1 MENYQPEMNYTNQ
14 TNQYSTNQKPKK
26 RPKIG
31 IIVLLVILI
40 LVGGFIFFKPVYL
53 MKGLGQQEMGVKIR
67 AGEIV
72 DIVGPGG
79 IYNDFGLYVKLENYN
94 IEGVAFSVADD
105 EVFTKDMQPVY
116 VEIRGQVFRPS
127 LTSIKSVNKDGTVD
141 YFTKDEIA
149 QHYVNY
155 RQSYRENSVLKD
167 QMDGFCRQAMKVCVG
182 QNDLRGNAVAE
193 GRDTLRNCI
202 ENELE
207 KLTNEIGMYVNNVV
221 VTDVQASEQAMQVIN
236 ETNQYLLDAEKAKA
250 QAQKLEE
257 EGKANAVQKEAE
269 IRVQQAAQQE
279 TARQRVTLAELEEKE
294 LIAKREVIKAE
305 KENAILEQELN
316 AEKAK
321 AAELEA
327 QAELAKERLLAQIYD
342 ENPGY
347 FQLKVS
353 ELNASAIKTTDK
365 FIIVPEGAMPQLV
378 LGKDVIPTMN
388 VSSGTGS
395 SASVPDLTSLFDGE

>member
-1 MENYQPEMNYTNQ
+1 MENYQPEQNYSNNSKKT
-14 TNQYSTNQKPKK
+14 KPASKA
-26 RPKIG
+26 G
-31 IIVLLVILI
+31 LVILI
-40 LVGGFIFFKPVYL
+40 ILLALAAGFIFFKPVYL
-53 MKGLGQQEMGVKIR
+53 MKGLEQQEMGVKIR

-94 IEGVAFSVADD
+94 IEGVNFSVADD

-127 LTSIKSVNKDGTVD
+127 LTSPKSVNADGTVS
-141 YFTKDEIA
+141 YFTKEEIA
-149 QHYVNY
+149 QHFVNY
-155 RQSYRENSVLKD
+155 RQIYKDNDVLKT
-167 QMDGFCRQAMKVCVG
+167 QMDGFSRQAMKVCVG

-193 GRDTLRNCI
+193 NRDTLRSCI

-207 KLTNEIGMYVNNVV
+207 KLTNEIGMYVNNIV

-250 QAQKLEE
+250 QAQKLEQ

-269 IRVQQAAQQE
+269 IRVQQAAAQE
-279 TARQRVTLAELEEKE
+279 TARQKVTLAELEEKE
-294 LIAKREVIKAE
+294 LIARREVLKAE
-305 KENAILEQELN
+305 KENVILEQELN

-321 AAELEA
+321 AAEL
-327 QAELAKERLLAQIYD
+327 QAEADLAMERLLAQIYE

-347 FQLKVS
+347 YKMKVS
-353 ELNASAIKTTDK
+353 ELNASAIKDTDK
-365 FIIVPEGAMPQLV
+365 MIIVPEGAMPQLV
-378 LGKDVIPTMN
+378 LGKDVIPVTN
-388 VSSGTGS
+388 VTETTGTVSG
-395 SASVPDLTSLFDGE
+395 E

>member
-1 MENYQPEMNYTNQ
+1 MENYQPENNYPN
-14 TNQYSTNQKPKK
+14 KK
-26 RPKIG
+26 AKKGSKTG
-31 IIVLLVILI
+31 ILIVLVIL
-40 LVGGFIFFKPVYL
+40 LLAVAFVFFKPVYL

-79 IYNDFGLYVKLENYN
+79 IYNDFGLYVKLESYN
-94 IEGVAFSVADD
+94 IEGVTFDVADD
-105 EVFTKDMQPVY
+105 EVFTKDMQPVF

-127 LTSIKSVNKDGTVD
+127 LTSIKSVNTDGTIS
-141 YFTKDEIA
+141 YFTKEEIA
-149 QHYVNY
+149 RHYVNY
-155 RQSYRENSVLKD
+155 RQSYVDNNVLKD
-167 QMDGFCRQAMKVCVG
+167 QLDGFSRQAMKVCVG

-221 VTDVQASEQAMQVIN
+221 VTDVQASDQAMQVIN

-279 TARQRVTLAELEEKE
+279 TARQKVTLAELEEKE
-294 LIAKREVIKAE
+294 LVARREVLKAE

-327 QAELAKERLLAQIYD
+327 QAELAKERLLAQIYE

-347 FQLKVS
+347 YQLKIS
-353 ELNASAIKTTDK
+353 EMNASAIKGTDK

-378 LGKDVIPTMN
+378 LGKDVIPTAN
-388 VSSGTGS
+388 VGTP
-395 SASVPDLTSLFDGE
+395 VIDPTE

>member
-1 MENYQPEMNYTNQ
+1 MENYMPEQNYSN
-14 TNQYSTNQKPKK
+14 NVKKQKKSPKAALL
-26 RPKIG
+26 ILV
-31 IIVLLVILI
+31 IVLLLAAAFAF
-40 LVGGFIFFKPVYL
+40 LKPVYL

-94 IEGVAFSVADD
+94 IEGVSFSVEDN

-127 LTSIKSVNKDGTVD
+127 LTSIKSVNADGTVN

-149 QHYVNY
+149 QHYINY
-155 RQSYRENSVLKD
+155 RQIYRDNNILKT
-167 QMDGFCRQAMKVCVG
+167 QMDGFSRQAMKVCVG

-193 GRDTLRNCI
+193 NRDTLRSCI

-207 KLTNEIGMYVNNVV
+207 KLTREIGMYVNNVV
-221 VTDVQASEQAMQVIN
+221 VTDVQASDQAMQVIN

-250 QAQKLEE
+250 QAQKLEQ

-279 TARQRVTLAELEEKE
+279 TARQKVTLAELEEKE
-294 LIAKREVIKAE
+294 LIARREVLKAE

-321 AAELEA
+321 AAQL
-327 QAELAKERLLAQIYD
+327 QAEADLAKERLLAEIY
-342 ENPGY
+342 EQNPGY
-347 FQLKVS
+347 YQLKVS
-353 ELNASAIKTTDK
+353 ELNAAAIKDTDK
-365 FIIVPEGAMPQLV
+365 MIIVPEGAMPQLV
-378 LGKDVIPTMN
+378 LGKDVIPVAN
-388 VSSGTGS
+388 VGGESSVISGK
-395 SASVPDLTSLFDGE
+395 

>member
-1 MENYQPEMNYTNQ
+1 MPEQNYSNNSKKGKTA
-14 TNQYSTNQKPKK
+14 PKA
-26 RPKIG
+26 G
-31 IIVLLVILI
+31 IIVLAVLLVLAAA
-40 LVGGFIFFKPVYL
+40 FIFFKPVYL

-127 LTSIKSVNKDGTVD
+127 LTSIKSTDADGGVS

-149 QHYVNY
+149 QHFVNY
-155 RQSYRENSVLKD
+155 RQSYKDNDVLKS
-167 QMDGFCRQAMKVCVG
+167 QMDGFSRQAMKVCVG

-193 GRDTLRNCI
+193 NRDTLRSCI

-207 KLTNEIGMYVNNVV
+207 KLTSEIGMYVNNIV

-250 QAQKLEE
+250 QAQKLEQ

-269 IRVQQAAQQE
+269 IRVQQAAAQE
-279 TARQRVTLAELEEKE
+279 TARQKVTLAELEEKE
-294 LIAKREVIKAE
+294 LIARREVLKAE
-305 KENAILEQELN
+305 KENAVLEQELN

-321 AAELEA
+321 AAELQA
-327 QAELAKERLLAQIYD
+327 QADLAQERLLAQIYE

-347 FQLKVS
+347 YMMKIS
-353 ELNASAIKTTDK
+353 ELNASAIKNTDK
-365 FIIVPEGAMPQLV
+365 MIIVPEGAMPQLV
-378 LGKDVIPTMN
+378 LGKDVIPVAN
-388 VSSGTGS
+388 VGT
-395 SASVPDLTSLFDGE
+395 PDIPSIGE

>member
-1 MENYQPEMNYTNQ
+1 MENYMPEQNYSN
-14 TNQYSTNQKPKK
+14 NRKQKKAPKA
-26 RPKIG
+26 G
-31 IIVLLVILI
+31 ILI
-40 LVGGFIFFKPVYL
+40 LAIILLLAAAFVIFKPVYL

-94 IEGVAFSVADD
+94 IEGVSFSVEDN

-127 LTSIKSVNKDGTVD
+127 LTSIKSVNVDGTVN
-141 YFTKDEIA
+141 YFSKDEIA
-149 QHYVNY
+149 QHYINY
-155 RQSYRENSVLKD
+155 RQIYRDNDVLKN
-167 QMDGFCRQAMKVCVG
+167 QMDGFSRQAMKVCVG

-193 GRDTLRNCI
+193 NRDTLRSCI

-207 KLTNEIGMYVNNVV
+207 KLTSEIGMYVNNIV
-221 VTDVQASEQAMQVIN
+221 VTDVQASDQAMQVIN

-250 QAQKLEE
+250 QAQKLEQ

-279 TARQRVTLAELEEKE
+279 TARQKVILAELEEKE
-294 LIAKREVIKAE
+294 LIARREVLKAE

-321 AAELEA
+321 AAQL
-327 QAELAKERLLAQIYD
+327 QAEADLAKERLMAQIYE

-347 FQLKVS
+347 YQLKVS
-353 ELNASAIKTTDK
+353 EMNASAIRETDK
-365 FIIVPEGAMPQLV
+365 MIIVPEGAMPQLV
-378 LGKDVIPTMN
+378 LGKDVIPVAN
-388 VSSGTGS
+388 VS
-395 SASVPDLTSLFDGE
+395 DGE

>member
-1 MENYQPEMNYTNQ
+1 MENYMPEQNYSNNSKKQ
-14 TNQYSTNQKPKK
+14 RKAPKA
-26 RPKIG
+26 G
-31 IIVLLVILI
+31 ILVLVIVLLLAAAFAF
-40 LVGGFIFFKPVYL
+40 LKPVYL

-94 IEGVAFSVADD
+94 IEGVSFSVEDP

-127 LTSIKSVNKDGTVD
+127 LTSVKSVNADGTVS

-149 QHYVNY
+149 QHYINY
-155 RQSYRENSVLKD
+155 RQIYRDNTVLKN
-167 QMDGFCRQAMKVCVG
+167 QMDGFSRQAMKVCVG

-193 GRDTLRNCI
+193 NRDTLRSCI

-207 KLTNEIGMYVNNVV
+207 KLTREIGMYVNNIV
-221 VTDVQASEQAMQVIN
+221 VTDVQASDQAMQVIN

-279 TARQRVTLAELEEKE
+279 TARQKVTLAELEEKE
-294 LIAKREVIKAE
+294 LIARREVLKAE

-321 AAELEA
+321 AAQL
-327 QAELAKERLLAQIYD
+327 QAEADLAKERLMAQIYE

-347 FQLKVS
+347 YQLKVS
-353 ELNASAIKTTDK
+353 EMNASAIRETDK
-365 FIIVPEGAMPQLV
+365 MIIVPEGSMPQLV
-378 LGKDVIPTMN
+378 LGKDVIPVAN
-388 VSSGTGS
+388 VG
-395 SASVPDLTSLFDGE
+395 GEE

>member
-1 MENYQPEMNYTNQ
+1 MEVIMENYQPEQNYTNTQ
-14 TNQYSTNQKPKK
+14 KNRKKPKAFLM
-26 RPKIG
+26 ILL
-31 IIVLLVILI
+31 IIFLI
-40 LVGGFIFFKPVYL
+40 LAAFVIFKPVYI

-79 IYNDFGLYVKLENYN
+79 VYNDFGLYVRLEDYN
-94 IEGVAFSVADD
+94 IEGVSFSVADD

-127 LTSIKSVNKDGTVD
+127 LTSIKSVNSDGTVN

-149 QHYVNY
+149 RHFVNY
-155 RQSYRENSVLKD
+155 RQSYKDNDVLKS
-167 QMDGFCRQAMKVCVG
+167 QLDGFSRQAMKVCVG

-202 ENELE
+202 ETELE
-207 KLTNEIGMYVNNVV
+207 KLTAEIGMYVNNIV

-269 IRVQQAAQQE
+269 IRVQQAAAQE
-279 TARQRVTLAELEEKE
+279 TARQKVTLAELEEKE
-294 LIAKREVIKAE
+294 LVARREVIKAE

-316 AEKAK
+316 TEKAK

-327 QAELAKERLLAQIYD
+327 QADLAKERLLAQIYE
-342 ENPGY
+342 ENPAY
-347 FQLKVS
+347 YQLKVS
-353 ELNASAIKTTDK
+353 EMNASAIKETDK
-365 FIIVPEGAMPQLV
+365 VIIVPEGAMPQLV
-378 LGKDVIPTMN
+378 LGKDVIPVTN
-388 VSSGTGS
+388 VNN
-395 SASVPDLTSLFDGE
+395 TSNISLPE

>member
-1 MENYQPEMNYTNQ
+1 MENYQPEVNYTNQ
-14 TNQYSTNQKPKK
+14 NTANKKPKK
-26 RPKIG
+26 SPKAG
-31 IIVLLVILI
+31 IIALVVIILLCLAF
-40 LVGGFIFFKPVYL
+40 LFFKPVYL

-79 IYNDFGLYVKLENYN
+79 IYNDFGLYVKLESYN
-94 IEGVAFSVADD
+94 IEGVTFDVADD
-105 EVFTKDMQPVY
+105 EVFTKDMQPVF

-127 LTSIKSVNKDGTVD
+127 LTSIKSVGSDGTVS

-149 QHYVNY
+149 RHYVNY
-155 RQSYRENSVLKD
+155 RQSYVDNNVLKE
-167 QMDGFCRQAMKVCVG
+167 QMDGFSRQAMKVCVG

-207 KLTNEIGMYVNNVV
+207 KLTNEVGMYVNNVV
-221 VTDVQASEQAMQVIN
+221 VTDVQASEQAMAVIN

-279 TARQRVTLAELEEKE
+279 TARQKVTLAELEEKE
-294 LIAKREVIKAE
+294 LIARREVIKAE

-321 AAELEA
+321 AAELQA
-327 QAELAKERLLAQIYD
+327 QADLARERLMAQIYD

-347 FQLKVS
+347 YQLKVS

-388 VSSGTGS
+388 VGSTGTASSDL
-395 SASVPDLTSLFDGE
+395 DLTTLFSGE

>member
-1 MENYQPEMNYTNQ
+1 MEDYRPEER
-14 TNQYSTNQKPKK
+14 YSGKKSGKAPKA
-26 RPKIG
+26 G
-31 IIVLLVILI
+31 IIVLVVLLALAAAFV
-40 LVGGFIFFKPVYL
+40 FFKPVYL

-94 IEGVAFSVADD
+94 IEGVSFSVSDD

-127 LTSIKSVNKDGTVD
+127 LTSIKSVGGDGSVS
-141 YFTKDEIA
+141 YFSKDEIA

-155 RQSYRENSVLKD
+155 RQSYRDNDVLKT

-193 GRDTLRNCI
+193 GRDTLRSCI

-207 KLTNEIGMYVNNVV
+207 KLTSEIGMYVNNIV

-250 QAQKLEE
+250 QAQKLEQ

-269 IRVQQAAQQE
+269 IRVQQAAAQE
-279 TARQRVTLAELEEKE
+279 TARQKVTLAELEEKE
-294 LIAKREVIKAE
+294 LIARREVIKAE

-321 AAELEA
+321 AAELQA
-327 QAELAKERLLAQIYD
+327 QADLAKERLMAQIYE

-347 FQLKVS
+347 YQLKVS
-353 ELNASAIKTTDK
+353 EMNASAIKQTDK
-365 FIIVPEGAMPQLV
+365 VIIVPEGSMPQLV
-378 LGKDVIPTMN
+378 LGKDVIP
-388 VSSGTGS
+388 V
-395 SASVPDLTSLFDGE
+395 ASVSNNASVFTGE

>member
-1 MENYQPEMNYTNQ
+1 MENYMPEQNYSN
-14 TNQYSTNQKPKK
+14 NSKKQKKSPKAA
-26 RPKIG
+26 
-31 IIVLLVILI
+31 ILI
-40 LVGGFIFFKPVYL
+40 LVIVLLLAAAFAFLKPVYL

-94 IEGVAFSVADD
+94 IEGVSFSVEDN

-127 LTSIKSVNKDGTVD
+127 LTSVKSVNADGTVS

-149 QHYVNY
+149 QHYINY
-155 RQSYRENSVLKD
+155 RQIYRDNNVLKN
-167 QMDGFCRQAMKVCVG
+167 QMDGFSRQAMKVCVG

-193 GRDTLRNCI
+193 NRDTLRSCI

-207 KLTNEIGMYVNNVV
+207 KLTREIGMYVNNIV
-221 VTDVQASEQAMQVIN
+221 VTDVQASDQAMQVIN

-250 QAQKLEE
+250 QAQKLEQ

-269 IRVQQAAQQE
+269 IRVQQAAAQE
-279 TARQRVTLAELEEKE
+279 TARQKVTLAELEEKE
-294 LIAKREVIKAE
+294 LIARREVLIAE

-321 AAELEA
+321 AAQL
-327 QAELAKERLLAQIYD
+327 QAEADLAKERLLAEIY
-342 ENPGY
+342 EQNPGY
-347 FQLKVS
+347 YQLKVS
-353 ELNASAIKTTDK
+353 EMNASAIRDTDK
-365 FIIVPEGAMPQLV
+365 MIIVPEGSMPQLV
-378 LGKDVIPTMN
+378 LGKDVIPVAN
-388 VSSGTGS
+388 V
-395 SASVPDLTSLFDGE
+395 GE

>member
-1 MENYQPEMNYTNQ
+1 MEREVKMENYMPEQNYSNNTKK
-14 TNQYSTNQKPKK
+14 QKKSPKA
-26 RPKIG
+26 
-31 IIVLLVILI
+31 VLLI
-40 LVGGFIFFKPVYL
+40 LVIILLLVAAFAFLKPVYV

-94 IEGVAFSVADD
+94 IEGVSFSVEDN

-127 LTSIKSVNKDGTVD
+127 LTSIKSVNADGTVN
-141 YFTKDEIA
+141 YFTKEEIA
-149 QHYVNY
+149 QHYINY
-155 RQSYRENSVLKD
+155 RQIYRDNSVLKN
-167 QMDGFCRQAMKVCVG
+167 QMDGFSRQAMKVCVG

-193 GRDTLRNCI
+193 NRDTLRSCI

-207 KLTNEIGMYVNNVV
+207 KLTREIGMYVNNVV
-221 VTDVQASEQAMQVIN
+221 VTDVQASDQAMQVIN

-250 QAQKLEE
+250 QAQKLEQ

-279 TARQRVTLAELEEKE
+279 TARQKVTLAELEEKE
-294 LIAKREVIKAE
+294 LIARREVLKAE

-321 AAELEA
+321 AAQL
-327 QAELAKERLLAQIYD
+327 QAEADLAKERLLAEIY
-342 ENPGY
+342 EQNPGY
-347 FQLKVS
+347 YQLKIS
-353 ELNASAIKTTDK
+353 EMNASAIKDTDK
-365 FIIVPEGAMPQLV
+365 MIIVPEGAMPQLV
-378 LGKDVIPTMN
+378 LGKDVIPVAN
-388 VSSGTGS
+388 VSGGS
-395 SASVPDLTSLFDGE
+395 SVISGQ

>member
-1 MENYQPEMNYTNQ
+1 MENYQPDMNYANRNAANQ
-14 TNQYSTNQKPKK
+14 TPKK
-26 RPKIG
+26 SRKIG
-31 IIVLLVILI
+31 ALVLLVILI
-40 LVGGFIFFKPVYL
+40 LAACFIIFKPVYL

-94 IEGVAFSVADD
+94 IEGVTFSVADD

-167 QMDGFCRQAMKVCVG
+167 QMDGFSRQAMKVCVG

-207 KLTNEIGMYVNNVV
+207 KLTNEIGMYVNNIV
-221 VTDVQASEQAMQVIN
+221 VTDVQASSQAMQVIN

-279 TARQRVTLAELEEKE
+279 TARQKVTLAELEEKE
-294 LIAKREVIKAE
+294 LIARREVLKAE

-327 QAELAKERLLAQIYD
+327 QAELAKERLLAEIY
-342 ENPGY
+342 ENNPGY
-347 FQLKVS
+347 YQLKVS
-353 ELNASAIKTTDK
+353 EMNASAIKNTDK

-378 LGKDVIPTMN
+378 LGKDVIPTAN
-388 VSSGTGS
+388 VNSGSASAGSFDLRSVSS
-395 SASVPDLTSLFDGE
+395 DE

>member
-1 MENYQPEMNYTNQ
+1 MENYQPEQSYINN
-14 TNQYSTNQKPKK
+14 NKKP
-26 RPKIG
+26 RTGPKIG
-31 IIVLLVILI
+31 GILVLVIFI
-40 LVGGFIFFKPVYL
+40 LAAAFIFFKPIYL

-127 LTSIKSVNKDGTVD
+127 LMSIKSVNADGTVN

-149 QHYVNY
+149 RHFVNY
-155 RQSYRENSVLKD
+155 RQSYKNNDVLKN
-167 QMDGFCRQAMKVCVG
+167 QMDGFSRQAMKVCVG

-193 GRDTLRNCI
+193 GRDTLRSCT

-207 KLTNEIGMYVNNVV
+207 KLTSEVGMYVNNIV

-250 QAQKLEE
+250 QAQKLEQ

-269 IRVQQAAQQE
+269 IRVQQAAAQE
-279 TARQRVTLAELEEKE
+279 TARQKVTLAELEEKE
-294 LIAKREVIKAE
+294 LIARREVLKAE
-305 KENAILEQELN
+305 KENVILEQELN

-321 AAELEA
+321 AAEL
-327 QAELAKERLLAQIYD
+327 QAEADLAKERLMAQIYQD
-342 ENPGY
+342 NPGY
-347 FQLKVS
+347 YQLKVS
-353 ELNASAIKTTDK
+353 ELNASAIKGTDK
-365 FIIVPEGAMPQLV
+365 FIIVPEGSMPQLV
-378 LGKDVIPTMN
+378 LGKDVIPTAP
-388 VSSGTGS
+388 VTGTGPVIP
-395 SASVPDLTSLFDGE
+395 AE

>member
-1 MENYQPEMNYTNQ
+1 MEKYQPENNYTGKK
-14 TNQYSTNQKPKK
+14 SKKKPKAL
-26 RPKIG
+26 G
-31 IIVLLVILI
+31 IVLLVIIVLAAAF
-40 LVGGFIFFKPVYL
+40 LFFKPIYL

-79 IYNDFGLYVKLENYN
+79 IYNDFGLYVKLESYN
-94 IEGVAFSVADD
+94 IEGVSFNVADD

-127 LTSIKSVNKDGTVD
+127 LTSIKSVNNDGTIS
-141 YFTKDEIA
+141 YFSKDEIA
-149 QHYVNY
+149 RHYVNY
-155 RQSYRENSVLKD
+155 RQSYTDNGVLKE
-167 QMDGFCRQAMKVCVG
+167 QLDGFSRQAMKVCVG

-207 KLTNEIGMYVNNVV
+207 KLTNEIGMYVNNIV

-279 TARQRVTLAELEEKE
+279 TARQKVTLAELEEKE
-294 LIAKREVIKAE
+294 LVARREVLKAE
-305 KENAILEQELN
+305 KENVILEQELN

-321 AAELEA
+321 AAELQA
-327 QAELAKERLLAQIYD
+327 QADLAKERLMAQIYE

-347 FQLKVS
+347 YQLKIS
-353 ELNASAIKTTDK
+353 EMNASAIKSTDK
-365 FIIVPEGAMPQLV
+365 FIIVPEGSMPQLV
-378 LGKDVIPTMN
+378 LGRDVIPTMN
-388 VSSGTGS
+388 VGNTTAGTEAPLMS
-395 SASVPDLTSLFDGE
+395 TVGE

>member
-1 MENYQPEMNYTNQ
+1 MENYMPEQNYSNNTRK
-14 TNQYSTNQKPKK
+14 QKKAPKAGLL
-26 RPKIG
+26 ILL
-31 IIVLLVILI
+31 IVLLVAA
-40 LVGGFIFFKPVYL
+40 GFAIFKPVYL

-94 IEGVAFSVADD
+94 IEGVSFSVEDP

-127 LTSIKSVNKDGTVD
+127 LTSIKSVSADGTVN

-149 QHYVNY
+149 QHYINY
-155 RQSYRENSVLKD
+155 RQSYRDNDVLKN
-167 QMDGFCRQAMKVCVG
+167 QMDGFSRQAMKVCVG

-193 GRDTLRNCI
+193 GRDVLRSCI

-207 KLTNEIGMYVNNVV
+207 KLTSEIGMYVNNIV
-221 VTDVQASEQAMQVIN
+221 VTDVQASDQAMQVIN

-250 QAQKLEE
+250 QAQKLEQ

-279 TARQRVTLAELEEKE
+279 TARQKVTLAELEEKE
-294 LIAKREVIKAE
+294 LIARREVLKAE

-321 AAELEA
+321 AAQL
-327 QAELAKERLLAQIYD
+327 QAEADLAKERLMAQIYE

-347 FQLKVS
+347 YQLKVS
-353 ELNASAIKTTDK
+353 EMNASAIRDTDK
-365 FIIVPEGAMPQLV
+365 MIIVPEGSMPQLV
-378 LGKDVIPTMN
+378 LGKDVIPVAN
-388 VSSGTGS
+388 VG
-395 SASVPDLTSLFDGE
+395 GEE

>member
-1 MENYQPEMNYTNQ
+1 MENYMPEQNYSN
-14 TNQYSTNQKPKK
+14 NSKKQKKGAK
-26 RPKIG
+26 TLLLILV
-31 IIVLLVILI
+31 IVLLLAAVFAFL
-40 LVGGFIFFKPVYL
+40 KPVYL

-94 IEGVAFSVADD
+94 IEGVSFSVEDN

-127 LTSIKSVNKDGTVD
+127 LTSIKSVNADGTVN

-149 QHYVNY
+149 QHYINY
-155 RQSYRENSVLKD
+155 RQIYRDNNVLKN
-167 QMDGFCRQAMKVCVG
+167 QMDGFSRQAMKVCVG

-193 GRDTLRNCI
+193 NRDTLRSCI

-207 KLTNEIGMYVNNVV
+207 KLTREIGMYVNNIV
-221 VTDVQASEQAMQVIN
+221 VTDVQASDQAMQVIN

-250 QAQKLEE
+250 QAQKLEQ

-269 IRVQQAAQQE
+269 IRVQQAAAQE
-279 TARQRVTLAELEEKE
+279 TARQKVTLAELEEKE
-294 LIAKREVIKAE
+294 LIARREVLKAE

-321 AAELEA
+321 AAQL
-327 QAELAKERLLAQIYD
+327 QAEADLAKERLMAEIY
-342 ENPGY
+342 EQNPGY
-347 FQLKVS
+347 YQLKVS
-353 ELNASAIKTTDK
+353 EMNASAIRDTDK
-365 FIIVPEGAMPQLV
+365 MIIVPEGSMPQLV
-378 LGKDVIPTMN
+378 LGKDVIP
-388 VSSGTGS
+388 V
-395 SASVPDLTSLFDGE
+395 ASV

>member
-1 MENYQPEMNYTNQ
+1 MENYQPENNYTGKK
-14 TNQYSTNQKPKK
+14 SKKKPKAL
-26 RPKIG
+26 G
-31 IIVLLVILI
+31 IVLLVIIVLAAAF
-40 LVGGFIFFKPVYL
+40 LFFKPVYL

-79 IYNDFGLYVKLENYN
+79 IYNDFGLYVKLESYN
-94 IEGVAFSVADD
+94 IEGVSFNVADD

-127 LTSIKSVNKDGTVD
+127 LTSIKSVNNDGTIS
-141 YFTKDEIA
+141 YFSKDEIA
-149 QHYVNY
+149 RHYVNY
-155 RQSYRENSVLKD
+155 RQSYTDNGVLKE
-167 QMDGFCRQAMKVCVG
+167 QLDGFSRQAMKVCVG

-207 KLTNEIGMYVNNVV
+207 KLTNEIGMYVNNIV

-279 TARQRVTLAELEEKE
+279 TARQKVTLAELEEKE
-294 LIAKREVIKAE
+294 LVARREVLKAE
-305 KENAILEQELN
+305 KENVILEQELN

-321 AAELEA
+321 AAELQA
-327 QAELAKERLLAQIYD
+327 QADLAKERLMAQIYE

-347 FQLKVS
+347 YQLKIS
-353 ELNASAIKTTDK
+353 EMNASAIKSTDK
-365 FIIVPEGAMPQLV
+365 FIIVPEGSMPQLV
-378 LGKDVIPTMN
+378 LGRDVIPTMN
-388 VSSGTGS
+388 VGNTTAGTE
-395 SASVPDLTSLFDGE
+395 VPLMSTVGE